1 MHKSPEQYRKL
12 DRPNMKGGCGD
23 AHFQYIWEKNSEMKS
38 TCRMFA
44 KITLDPG
51 CSIGKHD
58 HQGEEEIFYI
68 LSGEALAYDNG
79 ETVILKPGDSIICR
93 SGEEHAMSCYGDV
106 PVEYL
111 AVIPVYPENKSE

>member
-1 MHKSPEQYRKL
+1 MHKSIDQYRIQ
-12 DRPNMKGGCGD
+12 DRQDMKGGSGV
-23 AHFQYIWEKNSEMKS
+23 AHFQHIWEKNSEMLS
-38 TCRMFA
+38 SCRMFA
-44 KITLDPG
+44 KITLNPG

-68 LSGEALAYDNG
+68 LSGQALAYDNG
-79 ETVILKPGDSIICR
+79 ENVILNPGDSIICR

-111 AVIPVYPENKSE
+111 AVIPVYHEK